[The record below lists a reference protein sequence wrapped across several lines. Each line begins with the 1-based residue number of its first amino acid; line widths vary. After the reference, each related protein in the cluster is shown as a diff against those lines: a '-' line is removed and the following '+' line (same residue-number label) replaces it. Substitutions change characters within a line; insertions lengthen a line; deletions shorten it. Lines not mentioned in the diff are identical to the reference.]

1 MVNEDNENMY
11 HWHFQ
16 ILGNPSDYLLRN
28 HSLSRMAGPAWV
40 AAFVDLSVAT
50 TANAAETGIG

>member
-1 MVNEDNENMY
+1 MVNEENENVY

-40 AAFVDLSVAT
+40 AAFVDLSVAA
-50 TANAAETGIG
+50 TANVTESRKG